1 MILMLKTIAKIR
13 NLFDFNKAPVIT
25 DLKTYQ
31 AMLAEIRIYTEEY
44 NLATAKIATL
54 KQMAREIKTLAMEGV
69 SPDQLLVRAAAV
81 YQEASLRLLGLRPF
95 DTQIQAG
102 IALHQGKIIEMLTGE
117 GKTLAAVLPALL
129 NALSGKGVH
138 ILTFNDYLAKRDA
151 HWMEPLY
158 SLFGLTVGHVQ
169 SGMTPADRKKAYAC
183 DVTYLTA
190 KEAGFDHLRS
200 FLSLDPADL
209 LQRPFN
215 YVIVD
220 EADSLL
226 IDEGRIPLV
235 IAGARPFAELEL
247 NSLTKLAKTFQPGI
261 DYSIDEYQRNVFLT
275 EQGVARAEI
284 ALNCGNLYTPKNLTL
299 LTLLNNAL
307 HAEALVKRDVDYIVR
322 EGKVELVDEFTG
334 RVIEN
339 RHWPDG
345 LQEALEAK
353 EGLRNHVSGQIL
365 GSITLQH
372 FLNCYPKIA
381 GMTGTAQTA
390 ADEFKEFYNLD
401 LVVIP
406 PNRPCIRADEP
417 DLIFTTLEAKLA
429 ALIREITTV
438 HASGRPILIG
448 TASIQESEQLAGM
461 LAEAYIPYQL
471 LNAKNDELE
480 AQIIAQAG
488 ALGAVT
494 ISTNMAGRGTD
505 IQLGGLDATGRVKD
519 LEREQVVAL
528 GGLYVIG
535 TNHFESARI
544 DLQLRGRSGR
554 QGDPGSSRF
563 FISLEDELII
573 RYGIKELIPAPYRHS
588 RSPEPIADLMVRR
601 QIISAQKIIESQN
614 FEIRKNLWKYSWIV
628 EQKRQLIQDRRQRI
642 LMDKE
647 NPEIFAKA
655 LPDRYLELAPQVGE
669 EVMKRVEKYITL
681 YTLDTLWAEFLEEV
695 SQIRESIY
703 LVNLS
708 GRTPL
713 VEFHREVGKAFLVLQ
728 QRIEE
733 EIVETLGR
741 VEITKAGIDLEK
753 EGLRGPSATWTY
765 LVNDTPFG
773 SKLEMFL
780 RPLLKKILK
789 ISSEL

>member
-1 MILMLKTIAKIR
+1 MLKTIDKIR
-13 NLFDFNKAPVIT
+13 NLFDFYKAPVIT

-31 AMLAEIRIYTEEY
+31 GLLAEIGSFRSEY
-44 NLATAKIATL
+44 QLETVDIATL
-54 KQMAREIKTLAMEGV
+54 KQRAAELKVLALEGV
-69 SPDQLLVRAAAV
+69 SPDQLLVQTAAV
-81 YQEASLRLLGLRPF
+81 FREASWRILGLRPF
-95 DTQIQAG
+95 DAQIMAG

-117 GKTLAAVLPALL
+117 GKTLAAVLPACL

-138 ILTFNDYLAKRDA
+138 VLTFNDYLAKRDA
-151 HWMEPLY
+151 RWMEPLY
-158 SLFGLTVGHVQ
+158 SFFGLTTGYVQ
-169 SGMTPADRKKAYAC
+169 NGMTPAERKKAYAC

-200 FLSLDPADL
+200 FLCLEPVDL
-209 LQRPFN
+209 VQRPFN

-235 IAGARPFAELEL
+235 IAGSRPFAELGL
-247 NSLTKLAKTFQPGI
+247 DSLTQLVKTFAPGM

-275 EQGVARAEI
+275 EQGVARAEN
-284 ALNCGNLYTPKNLTL
+284 ALKCGNLYTPKNLTL

-307 HAEALVKRDVDYIVR
+307 HAEVLLKRDVDYIVR
-322 EGKVELVDEFTG
+322 DGKVELVDEFTG

-339 RHWPDG
+339 RHWPVG

-381 GMTGTAQTA
+381 GMTGTAQIA

-417 DLIFTTLEAKLA
+417 DLIFTTLEAKFT
-429 ALIREITTV
+429 ALLQEITTV

-448 TASIQESEQLAGM
+448 TANVQESEQLAGM
-461 LAEAYIPYQL
+461 LTEAQIPFQL

-480 AQIIAQAG
+480 AEIIAQAG

-505 IQLGGLDATGRVKD
+505 IQLGGLDAAGKVKTG
-519 LEREQVVAL
+519 ERDQVVAL

-554 QGDPGSSRF
+554 QGDPGASRF
-563 FISLEDELII
+563 FISLEDELIV
-573 RYGIKELIPAPYRHS
+573 RYGIKELIPVPYRHS
-588 RSPEPIADLMVRR
+588 QSPEPITDLMVRQ
-601 QIISAQKIIESQN
+601 QITSAQKIIEAQN
-614 FEIRKNLWKYSWIV
+614 FEIRKNLWKYSWIL

-642 LMDKE
+642 LLGQE
-647 NPEIFAKA
+647 NPEIFADA
-655 LPDRYLELAPQVGE
+655 LPERYQELAPQVGE
-669 EVMKRVEKYITL
+669 TVLQRVEKYVTL
-681 YTLDTLWAEFLEEV
+681 HTLDTLWAEFLEEV
-695 SQIRESIY
+695 GQIRESIY

-713 VEFHREVGKAFLVLQ
+713 VEFHREVGKAFLILQ

-765 LVNDTPFG
+765 LINDTPFG

-780 RPLLKKILK
+780 GPILKKILK
-789 ISSEL
+789 KSSEM

>member
-1 MILMLKTIAKIR
+1 MLKTIDKIR
-13 NLFDFNKAPVIT
+13 NLFDFYKAPVIT

-31 AMLAEIRIYTEEY
+31 GLLAEIGSFRSEY
-44 NLATAKIATL
+44 QLETVDIATL
-54 KQMAREIKTLAMEGV
+54 KQRAAELKVLALEGV
-69 SPDQLLVRAAAV
+69 SPDQLLVQTAAV
-81 YQEASLRLLGLRPF
+81 FREASWRILGLRPF
-95 DTQIQAG
+95 DAQIMAG

-117 GKTLAAVLPALL
+117 GKTLAAVLPACL

-138 ILTFNDYLAKRDA
+138 VLTFNDYLAKRDA
-151 HWMEPLY
+151 RWMEPLY
-158 SLFGLTVGHVQ
+158 SFFGLTTGYVQ
-169 SGMTPADRKKAYAC
+169 NGMTPAERKKAYAC

-200 FLSLDPADL
+200 FLCLEPVDL
-209 LQRPFN
+209 VQRPFN

-235 IAGARPFAELEL
+235 IAGSRPFAELEL
-247 NSLTKLAKTFQPGI
+247 DSLTQLVKTFAPGM

-275 EQGVARAEI
+275 EQGVARAEN
-284 ALNCGNLYTPKNLTL
+284 ALKCGNLYTPKNLTL

-307 HAEALVKRDVDYIVR
+307 HAEVLLKRDVDYIVR
-322 EGKVELVDEFTG
+322 DGKVELVDEFTG

-381 GMTGTAQTA
+381 GMTGTAQIA

-417 DLIFTTLEAKLA
+417 DLIFTTLEAKFT
-429 ALIREITTV
+429 ALLQEITTV

-448 TASIQESEQLAGM
+448 TANVQESEQLAGM
-461 LAEAYIPYQL
+461 LTEAQIPFQL

-480 AQIIAQAG
+480 AEIIAQAG
-488 ALGAVT
+488 AWGAVT

-505 IQLGGLDATGRVKD
+505 IQLGGLDAAGKVKTG
-519 LEREQVVAL
+519 ERDQVVAL

-554 QGDPGSSRF
+554 QGDPGASRF
-563 FISLEDELII
+563 FISLEDELIV
-573 RYGIKELIPAPYRHS
+573 RYGIKELIPVPYRHS
-588 RSPEPIADLMVRR
+588 QSPEPITDLMVRQ
-601 QIISAQKIIESQN
+601 QITSAQKIIEAQN
-614 FEIRKNLWKYSWIV
+614 FEIRKNLWKYSWIL

-642 LMDKE
+642 LLGQE
-647 NPEIFAKA
+647 NPEIFADA
-655 LPDRYLELAPQVGE
+655 LPERYQELAPQVGE
-669 EVMKRVEKYITL
+669 TVLQRVEKYVTL
-681 YTLDTLWAEFLEEV
+681 HTLDTLWAEFLEEV
-695 SQIRESIY
+695 GQIRESIY

-713 VEFHREVGKAFLVLQ
+713 VEFHREVGKAFLILQ

-753 EGLRGPSATWTY
+753 EGMRGPSATWTY

-780 RPLLKKILK
+780 GPLLKKILK
-789 ISSEL
+789 KSSEM